1 MLSKK
6 LKMSNEN
13 GIKMLIENSK
23 IGKQLKERLIA
34 FGAQKDMEFSSLQ
47 NDICKLKNEYT
58 VKSLSLE
65 QRLVELK
72 NDDCTCEKSLSL
84 DKKYTAIEQKISD
97 LQTSIFQF
105 IQKFSTKCGKF
116 QTKFLTYAIV
126 IQLNK
131 PAEFFTD
138 ISTKLNLVTKK
149 IKAQSDEKLKKKKA
163 LNVIVFNIPE
173 SECSNSTYENSKRD
187 LKTIQEVLA
196 VDKIT

>member
-1 MLSKK
+1 
-6 LKMSNEN
+6 
-13 GIKMLIENSK
+13 
-23 IGKQLKERLIA
+23 
-34 FGAQKDMEFSSLQ
+34 MEFSSLQ
-47 NDICKLKNEYT
+47 SDICKFKNEYT
-58 VKSLSLE
+58 EKSLSLE
-65 QRLVELK
+65 QRLVELRS
-72 NDDCTCEKSLSL
+72 DDCTCEKSLSL

-149 IKAQSDEKLKKKKA
+149 IKAQSDEKLKKK
-163 LNVIVFNIPE
+163 E
-173 SECSNSTYENSKRD
+173 STQYDCFQYSR
-187 LKTIQEVLA
+187 IRMF
-196 VDKIT
+196 

>member
-1 MLSKK
+1 MQTKK
-6 LKMSNEN
+6 WIYWEKFESWTKV
-13 GIKMLIENSK
+13 GWIENW
-23 IGKQLKERLIA
+23 LLH
-34 FGAQKDMEFSSLQ
+34 MW
-47 NDICKLKNEYT
+47 
-58 VKSLSLE
+58 
-65 QRLVELK
+65 
-72 NDDCTCEKSLSL
+72 KSLSL

-173 SECSNSTYENSKRD
+173 SECSNRTYENSKRD

>member
-65 QRLVELK
+65 QRLVDLK
-72 NDDCTCEKSLSL
+72 NDDCTCEKSLGL
-84 DKKYTAIEQKISD
+84 DKKIYYN
-97 LQTSIFQF
+97 
-105 IQKFSTKCGKF
+105 
-116 QTKFLTYAIV
+116 QTK
-126 IQLNK
+126 N
-131 PAEFFTD
+131 
-138 ISTKLNLVTKK
+138 
-149 IKAQSDEKLKKKKA
+149 
-163 LNVIVFNIPE
+163 
-173 SECSNSTYENSKRD
+173 
-187 LKTIQEVLA
+187 
-196 VDKIT
+196 